1 MPSASLHPLSDMAC
15 SAQPVHCLLLLC
27 GLLAHRKTGMWRACL
42 VPQAWADAWRH
53 LSANASSG
61 GTGRGGADPA
71 ERRAQARAR
80 SAALAGLLLADPLV
94 EA

>member
-1 MPSASLHPLSDMAC
+1 MRYAYKA
-15 SAQPVHCLLLLC
+15 LLPAL
-27 GLLAHRKTGMWRACL
+27 
-42 VPQAWADAWRH
+42 QAWADAWRH

-61 GTGRGGADPA
+61 ATGRGGADPA

-80 SAALAGLLLADPLV
+80 TAALGGLPQAKPLV